1 MPGQFICPEGDLETM
16 FVSDYAIIDQFAK
29 TGSLW
34 MWGSGGAL
42 GNNTTTTVSSPV
54 QTISGGT
61 NWKLVSTNYY
71 GGPNTVAIKT
81 DGTLWNWGEGFSGQ
95 LGDNTQVSK
104 SSPVQTIA
112 SGTNWLQA
120 SSGGQI
126 TAAVKTDGTLWL
138 WGKGT
143 YGGLG
148 DNTTASK
155 LSPVQTIAS
164 GNNWKQVSLSATVS
178 GAIKTDGTL
187 WLWGYNVRGA
197 IGDGTQD
204 SRSSPV
210 QTIASGNNWKQV
222 SCGGI
227 ALSDFTGAT
236 KTDGTLWLWGRNNY
250 GQLGNNTSSSAI
262 INTVSPVQTISGG
275 TNWQQVSCGESHTG
289 AIKTDGTLWTWGSN
303 GFGQLGDNT
312 IVNKSSPVQT
322 VSGGTN
328 WKQVS
333 AGELFTAAIKTD
345 GTLWTW
351 GRNGQTF
358 PFVLVRGTLGDNTAV
373 NKSSPV
379 QTAAGGTNWKQVST
393 GNAGGAIYFY
403 DAFNLYPSA

>member
-1 MPGQFICPEGDLETM
+1 MPGQFISPEGDLETM

-81 DGTLWNWGEGFSGQ
+81 DGTLWGWGLNNSYGQ
-95 LGDNTQVSK
+95 LGDNTIAAK

-120 SSGGQI
+120 SSGGH
-126 TAAVKTDGTLWL
+126 TTGAVKTDGTLWL
-138 WGKGT
+138 WGKGI
-143 YGGLG
+143 YGNLG
-148 DNTTASK
+148 DNTVVSK
-155 LSPVQTIAS
+155 
-164 GNNWKQVSLSATVS
+164 
-178 GAIKTDGTL
+178 
-187 WLWGYNVRGA
+187 
-197 IGDGTQD
+197 
-204 SRSSPV
+204 SSPV

-222 SCGGI
+222 SVS
-227 ALSDFTGAT
+227 ATNTGAI
-236 KTDGTLWLWGRNNY
+236 KIDGTLWLWGYNVR
-250 GQLGNNTSSSAI
+250 
-262 INTVSPVQTISGG
+262 GG
-275 TNWQQVSCGESHTG
+275 V
-289 AIKTDGTLWTWGSN
+289 
-303 GFGQLGDNT
+303 GDNT
-312 IVNKSSPVQT
+312 ASSRSSPVQT

-333 AGELFTAAIKTD
+333 LGGFPLNDFTSATKTDGTLWTWGVNRFGQLGDNTTVNKSSPIQTIAGGTNWQQVSCGNSHTGAIKTDGTLWTWGLNTDGQLGDNTIALKSSPVQTVAGGTNWKQVSAGEAFTAAIKTD